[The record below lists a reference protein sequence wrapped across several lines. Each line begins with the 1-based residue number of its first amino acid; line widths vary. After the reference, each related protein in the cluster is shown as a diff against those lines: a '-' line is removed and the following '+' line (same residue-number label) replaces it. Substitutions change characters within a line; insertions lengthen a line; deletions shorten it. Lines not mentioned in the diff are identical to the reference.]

1 MTRQASIPMSI
12 EPRSWSALQMRAGHA
27 KGLEAKPPVR
37 RAALAGEQWV
47 GGVLV
52 QSSGPLAILNIDG
65 MMSFQPDLFDEWI
78 YGAINTEAVCA
89 ALDLARGLETAKG
102 VVLNLNCPGGTCA
115 GSSDV
120 QAAMDRLVGAKPV
133 FAVSHEMMCSAAY
146 NDFCTASEIVGTRT
160 STTGSIGTLELFYDD
175 SEMFAEMGVVAKPVA
190 SDPLKANGWPGV
202 PLDPEFLKA
211 EQRWIDGNFADFANR
226 VAKARSKK
234 GLDVDAVKAL
244 RAMSFRG
251 PDAAKNGLIDRVVEY
266 DAFIAELVAKFSAAS
281 TTVPGRFSAGSPS
294 AHGSRSKPHS
304 TSPKAGRGSAATGS
318 HPHPKP
324 AAKGSKMSDT
334 NKPEG
339 DGATGDESQTG
350 TQTEDTQT
358 GEETGTTTP
367 AAPAPAAI
375 TGKIAGKPATLDELV
390 EAFPG
395 EDAFCFDCLK
405 NKRTMGASQGAWNVK
420 LRDENKALREQLEQA
435 KAAPVAGTTHAGAR
449 RNAPVSFSNRPSAAV
464 AAAANKGERTYKSAV
479 LEYCATNKI
488 SPSNT
493 KACNMA
499 MATVAQAE
507 PELHKEWCEQGHRD
521 PFAP

>member
-12 EPRSWSALQMRAGHA
+12 EPRAWSTLQMRAGHA

-89 ALDLARGLETAKG
+89 ALDLARGLETAKA

-133 FAVSHEMMCSAAY
+133 FAVSHEMMCSSAY

-202 PLDPEFLKA
+202 PLDPEFIKA
-211 EQRWIDGNFADFANR
+211 EQQWIDGNFADFCNR

-234 GLDVDAVKAL
+234 GLDVAAVKAL

-251 PDAAKNGLIDRVVEY
+251 PDAAKNGLIDRLVEY
-266 DAFIAELVAKFSAAS
+266 DAYLSELVAKFSSSPTPSLNRFAKSAS
-281 TTVPGRFSAGSPS
+281 Q
-294 AHGSRSKPHS
+294 SKPSS
-304 TSPKAGRGSAATGS
+304 TSPRAGRGSAAVGK

-339 DGATGDESQTG
+339 DGAAGDDTG
-350 TQTEDTQT
+350 TQTDETP
-358 GEETGTTTP
+358 TGTEDGNAETSATP
-367 AAPAPAAI
+367 AAPVA
-375 TGKIAGKPATLDELV
+375 GKIAAAPSSGTPATIDELT
-390 EAFPG
+390 ELFPD
-395 EDAFCFDCLK
+395 DAFCFECLK
-405 NKRTMGASQGAWNVK
+405 NKRSLSASQGAWNRK
-420 LRDENKALREQLEQA
+420 LAAENTALKAQLEQA
-435 KAAPVAGTTHAGAR
+435 KASPVASATHGAAR
-449 RNAPVSFSNRPSAAV
+449 RNAPVSFSNRPN
-464 AAAANKGERTYKSAV
+464 AAAAAAAGKGERTYQSAV
-479 LEYCATNKI
+479 LEYMTSNKL
-488 SPSNT
+488 SLESDADRN
-493 KACNMA
+493 KACA
-499 MATVAQAE
+499 AVAKAE
-507 PELHKEWCEQGHRD
+507 PTLHRVWSEQGHRD
-521 PFAP
+521 PFAA